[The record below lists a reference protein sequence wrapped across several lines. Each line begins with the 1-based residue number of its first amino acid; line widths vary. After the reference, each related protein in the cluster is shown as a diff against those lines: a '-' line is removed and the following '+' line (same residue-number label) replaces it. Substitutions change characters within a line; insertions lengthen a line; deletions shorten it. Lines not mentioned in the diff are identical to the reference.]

1 MASTTF
7 KNINEIVKT
16 YKLYYDSKAF
26 IPSYLETARKPSD
39 HLLET
44 LNFNLTE
51 TVYDTSEASLC
62 ESIIFPLL
70 QDAWKP
76 YRDKLF
82 LWSHTS
88 IEADKDL
95 TGIPDYL
102 IAQKSEF
109 GRVLGLP
116 LLTTVEAKKDNFSEG
131 WVQCVAQLMAM
142 QKMNEEKGNYTLFG
156 IVTNGDS
163 WEFARLKNNKLI
175 KNAIH
180 FNVFNINPLYAAID
194 FVMKSC
200 LEQIVNTVEE
210 KATSL
215 SIDLQI

>member
-1 MASTTF
+1 MAFTSF

-16 YKLYYDSKAF
+16 YKLYYDSQEF
-26 IPSYLETARKPSD
+26 IPPYLGSARKPSS

-44 LNFNLTE
+44 LDFNLKE
-51 TVYDTSEASLC
+51 TVYDISEAALC
-62 ESIIFPLL
+62 ESIIYPLL
-70 QDAWKP
+70 QDVWKS

-88 IEADKDL
+88 IEADEDL

-131 WVQCVAQLMAM
+131 WVQCVAQLIAM
-142 QKMNEEKGNYTLFG
+142 QKLNKEKGDFTLFG
-156 IVTNGDS
+156 IVTNGEL
-163 WEFARLKNNKLI
+163 WEFAFLTNKKLFKNTM
-175 KNAIH
+175 A
-180 FNVFNINPLYAAID
+180 FSVFDINPLYSAVD

-200 LEQIVNTVEE
+200 SDQIIIN
-210 KATSL
+210 
-215 SIDLQI
+215 LQEIQS

>member
-1 MASTTF
+1 MAFTSF
-7 KNINEIVKT
+7 KNINDIVKA
-16 YKLYYDSKAF
+16 YKLYYDSKEF
-26 IPSYLETARKPSD
+26 IPPYLENMRKPSA

-142 QKMNEEKGNYTLFG
+142 QKINEEKGNYTLFG
-156 IVTNGDS
+156 IVTNGES
-163 WEFARLKNNKLI
+163 WEFGCLKNSKII

-180 FNVFNINPLYAAID
+180 FSVFNINPLYAALD
-194 FVMKSC
+194 FVMNCC
-200 LEQIVNTVEE
+200 LEQIGSSVQE
-210 KATSL
+210 
-215 SIDLQI
+215 

>member
-1 MASTTF
+1 MAFTSF
-7 KNINEIVKT
+7 KSINEIVKA
-16 YKLYYDSKAF
+16 YKLYYDAQEF
-26 IPSYLETARKPSD
+26 IPKYSENDRKPSA

-44 LNFNLTE
+44 LDFNLTE

-62 ESIIFPLL
+62 ESIIYPLL
-70 QDAWKP
+70 QDVWKL

-88 IEADKDL
+88 IEADKEL
-95 TGIPDYL
+95 SGIPDYL

-131 WVQCVAQLMAM
+131 WVQCTAQLMAM
-142 QKMNEEKGNYTLFG
+142 QKLNEEKGNYKLFG
-156 IVTNGDS
+156 IVTNGES
-163 WEFARLKNNKLI
+163 WEFASLTNNKLLRNTI
-175 KNAIH
+175 N
-180 FNVFNINPLYAAID
+180 FNIFNINPLYTAID

-200 LEQIVNTVEE
+200 YEQIVNRETPSV
-210 KATSL
+210 
-215 SIDLQI
+215 